1 MAGSG
6 EARQAREAEIGSA
19 RRGRAGLGSAD
30 KEVQCLAWRGMEMQ
44 AIQEG
49 DNDMSINTI
58 TLIGRLGRDPELKYT
73 QSGKAVANFSLA
85 VDRRQKGETDWFHI
99 TTWDKLAERCGEHL
113 HKGRQAAVRGRMQSR
128 TYETQDGQKR
138 TAWEVVAE
146 DVQFLG
152 AREDSA
158 DAAQRP
164 APQRQV
170 SPATRQVVQQAWAA
184 HGPDALDDDQVPF

>member
-1 MAGSG
+1 MA
-6 EARQAREAEIGSA
+6 
-19 RRGRAGLGSAD
+19 
-30 KEVQCLAWRGMEMQ
+30 
-44 AIQEG
+44 
-49 DNDMSINTI
+49 INTI

-158 DAAQRP
+158 DATQRQA
-164 APQRQV
+164 APQGSPTMNGRQV
-170 SPATRQVVQQAWAA
+170 AETLFSP
-184 HGPDALDDDQVPF
+184 LDDEDHVPF